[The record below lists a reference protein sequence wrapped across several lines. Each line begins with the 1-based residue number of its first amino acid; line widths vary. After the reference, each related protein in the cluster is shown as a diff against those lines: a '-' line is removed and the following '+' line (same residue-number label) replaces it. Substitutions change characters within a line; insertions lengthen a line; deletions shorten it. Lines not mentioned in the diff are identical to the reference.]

1 MQLRNNRDFSNV
13 QFNAYVNRGEAVS
26 YRDPL
31 TGATLSKAA
40 KPVYKLIHIPPLAT
54 VEIDDELWNAIA
66 DGCFCT
72 IKVQE
77 EVREEIE
84 VLSLGK
90 GKDKD
95 KKATRSVLMPTGETK
110 RVNLVD
116 EMIKSGRITIV
127 VEPKSKLTL
136 EEKKKLVEDSGMK
149 LPKDADEAYINKMWL
164 LVK

>member
-1 MQLRNNRDFSNV
+1 MQLRNNREFSNV
-13 QFNAYVNRGEAVS
+13 QFNAYVNKGEAVS

-40 KPVYKLIHIPPLAT
+40 KPVYKLIHVPPLAT
-54 VEIDDELWNAIA
+54 VEIEDELWAA
-66 DGCFCT
+66 VAEDCFCT

-77 EVREEIE
+77 EIREEID
-84 VLSLGK
+84 VLSLG
-90 GKDKD
+90 KD

-110 RVNLVD
+110 RVNLID
-116 EMIKSGRITIV
+116 EMIKEGRITIV

-136 EEKKKLVEDSGMK
+136 DEKKALVTDAGIK
-149 LPKDADEAYINKMWL
+149 LPKDSDEEYVNKMWL

>member
-13 QFNAYVNRGEAVS
+13 QFNAYVNKGEAVS

-31 TGATLSKAA
+31 TGTTLTKAA

-54 VEIDDELWNAIA
+54 VEIEDELWAAIA
-66 DGCFCT
+66 DDCFCT
-72 IKVQE
+72 IQVQE

-84 VLSLGK
+84 VLALG
-90 GKDKD
+90 KD

-127 VEPKSKLTL
+127 VEPKSTLTL
-136 EEKKKLVEDSGMK
+136 EEKKELVEAADIK
-149 LPKDADEAYINKMWL
+149 LPKDADEDYINKMWL